1 MCCQAL
7 PLNRQGSI
15 AELNHCRF
23 SEPFRQQGERIM
35 SEKALPTLRERIESA
50 KVIETSGQSL
60 RMQLYVVT
68 SIAKSLDAVKQ
79 NLPEHRAY
87 LRELED
93 KNILFGAGP
102 LWTDDGQYFEGDGLL
117 IYRANSV
124 GEAYRPVQA
133 DPMHQ
138 SGARTFTIRPWLLND
153 GKITVQVTLS
163 EPQRSLL

>member
-1 MCCQAL
+1 M
-7 PLNRQGSI
+7 RD
-15 AELNHCRF
+15 RV
-23 SEPFRQQGERIM
+23 
-35 SEKALPTLRERIESA
+35 ESA
-50 KVIETSGQSL
+50 KIIETSAPSL

-68 SIAKSLDAVKQ
+68 SIAQSLDAVKQ
-79 NLPEHRAY
+79 NLPNHRAY

-93 KNILFGAGP
+93 KNTLFGAGP

-117 IYRANSV
+117 IYRAHSV
-124 GEAYRPVQA
+124 EEARQIAQA

-138 SGARTFTIRPWLLND
+138 SSARTFTIRPWLFND

>member
-1 MCCQAL
+1 M
-7 PLNRQGSI
+7 RD
-15 AELNHCRF
+15 RV
-23 SEPFRQQGERIM
+23 
-35 SEKALPTLRERIESA
+35 ESA
-50 KVIETSGQSL
+50 KIIETSGQSL

-79 NLPEHRAY
+79 NLVDHRAY

-124 GEAYRPVQA
+124 EEAHQLAQA
-133 DPMHQ
+133 DPMHK
-138 SGARTFTIRPWLLND
+138 SGAREFIIRPWLLND
-153 GKITVQVTLS
+153 GSITIRVTLS

>member
-1 MCCQAL
+1 M
-7 PLNRQGSI
+7 RD
-15 AELNHCRF
+15 
-23 SEPFRQQGERIM
+23 
-35 SEKALPTLRERIESA
+35 RIESA
-50 KVIETSGQSL
+50 KIMETSAPSL

-68 SIAKSLDAVKQ
+68 SIAQSLDAVKQ
-79 NLPEHRAY
+79 NLPNHRAY

-93 KNILFGAGP
+93 KNTLFGAGP

-117 IYRANSV
+117 IYRAHSV
-124 GEAYRPVQA
+124 EEAHQIAQA

>member
-1 MCCQAL
+1 
-7 PLNRQGSI
+7 
-15 AELNHCRF
+15 
-23 SEPFRQQGERIM
+23 M
-35 SEKALPTLRERIESA
+35 SDRVESA
-50 KVIETSGQSL
+50 KIIETSGQSL

-124 GEAYRPVQA
+124 EEAHQLAQA
-133 DPMHQ
+133 DPMHK
-138 SGARTFTIRPWLLND
+138 SGAREFTIRPWLLND
-153 GKITVQVTLS
+153 GSITIRVTLS